1 MNTKIIYIAFF
12 LCFLGACS
20 EDFTDLAPI
29 SQRNVQNFYK
39 TATDMEVA
47 VNAAY
52 SVLLKSGTYNESYWI
67 MQEMRSDNTDQG
79 PGSTGLARERTVIE
93 EFQEISTS
101 ELVTNAYIDSYLC
114 ISRCNIVVDRIE
126 GVEMD
131 QSLKDQLTGEVLFL
145 RSLMYYHLAVA
156 FGNVP
161 LILTETR
168 SVEEGNDHLQVS
180 ADVIY
185 NQIIQ
190 DLAEAESLLPV
201 SYSGSNIGRAT
212 RGAAATLLAKAHL
225 TVNDNSAAETVLR
238 RIVSDYG
245 YSLVPD
251 YNDLWGVENENG
263 SESIFEIQFQGGAVG
278 TGNGFTNDFSPLP
291 ALQTSVGAY
300 RNRPTRDL
308 LAAYEPNDER
318 LFASMDTSYID
329 AQGMLLTN
337 TADDVRFIVKYGT
350 DNPFNEGDAPNN
362 FIVLRYA
369 DVLLM
374 LAEAIGESDEAYSLI
389 NQVRTRAGLGP
400 IDAATPGT
408 FDEKL
413 LQERRVEL
421 AFENHRWA
429 DLKRFGVAITV
440 MQAQGKAANLLFP
453 IPQREIDLN
462 PETFMQNPG
471 Y

>member
-1 MNTKIIYIAFF
+1 MKTKIIYTAFL
-12 LCFLGACS
+12 LCLVGACS

-39 TATDMEVA
+39 TSSDMEVA

-52 SVLLKSGTYNESYWI
+52 STLLLDGTYNESFWI

-93 EFQEISTS
+93 DFQEISTS
-101 ELVTNAYIDSYLC
+101 ELITNAYIDSYLC
-114 ISRCNIVVDRIE
+114 ISRCNIVLDRI
-126 GVEMD
+126 GPVEMD
-131 QSLKDQLTGEVLFL
+131 QSLKDQLQGEALFL

-156 FGNVP
+156 FDNVP
-161 LILTETR
+161 LILTETK
-168 SVEEGNDHLQVS
+168 SVEEGKSHVQVS
-180 ADVIY
+180 AGAIY

-190 DLAEAESLLPV
+190 DLIEAESMLPV
-201 SYSGSNIGRAT
+201 SHESANVGKAT
-212 RGAAATLLAKAHL
+212 SGAAATLLAKVYL
-225 TVNDNSAAETVLR
+225 TVGNNSDAETVLR
-238 RIVSDYG
+238 RIMSDYG
-245 YSLVPD
+245 YSLVSN
-251 YNDLWGVENENG
+251 YADLWGVANENN
-263 SESIFEIQFQGGAVG
+263 SESIFEIQFHGGAVG
-278 TGNGFTNDFSPLP
+278 TGNRFTNDFSPVP

-318 LFASMDTSYID
+318 FFASMDTSYID
-329 AQGMLLTN
+329 DQGMLLTN
-337 TADDVRFIVKYGT
+337 TANDVRFIVKYGI

-362 FIVLRYA
+362 FVVFRYA

-374 LAEAIGESDEAYSLI
+374 LAETLGEGGEAYDLI
-389 NQVRTRAGLGP
+389 NQVRNRAGLGP
-400 IDAATPGT
+400 VDANTPGT
-408 FDEKL
+408 FEEKL

-429 DLKRFGVAITV
+429 DIKRFGVAMSV
-440 MQAQGKAANLLFP
+440 MQAQSKEANLLFP

-462 PETFMQNPG
+462 PETFTQNPG